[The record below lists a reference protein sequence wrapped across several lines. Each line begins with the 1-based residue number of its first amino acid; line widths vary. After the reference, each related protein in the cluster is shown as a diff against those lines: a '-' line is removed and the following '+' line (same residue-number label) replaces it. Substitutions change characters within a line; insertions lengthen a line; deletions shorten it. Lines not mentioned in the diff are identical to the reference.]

1 MFSYYCSSGGYNSWE
16 MNIFGNS
23 CQIIMSDVATGITT
37 DQTEA
42 TGALIGQ
49 VLNSDLANDS
59 TVGQSPAAALWV

>member
-1 MFSYYCSSGGYNSWE
+1 
-16 MNIFGNS
+16 
-23 CQIIMSDVATGITT
+23 MSAVATGITT